1 MSKAEQRWAFFVD
14 ESGRFEDPSD
24 PVAVA
29 GLLVAHSEPVY
40 RPSDI
45 RKALEAS
52 VPGFP
57 WPLHASFL
65 NQPAYV
71 AVAAYQVEP
80 SVLDTRRPGFGTV
93 VRNAISICEAG
104 GASDLNAIVGA
115 IKSGRKLPYDALTRL
130 GDLMRRRTP
139 QVAQQLVDIS
149 REAWRAVDLVAQRLL
164 AARDHLGR
172 PIAYFV
178 AASETVCGDA
188 GQSDADRYFSVL
200 RASID
205 RAASLVARRD
215 GKQRL
220 ELYVQRRD
228 VHDARFGRSVPLTP
242 QHVGLVARG
251 IADRHPQVQ
260 LVPAETPNYGSD
272 VSVEYV
278 LADFLANRSRRD
290 LDDVQSHLPIVET
303 RLGEYFGGPLRS
315 GLPERSHLSA
325 SGDAWKI
332 AVQGESIE
340 WQPPRRRWACE
351 QAMQWN
357 AAQS

>member
-1 MSKAEQRWAFFVD
+1 MQRWGFFVD

-29 GLLVAHSEPVY
+29 GLLVARSEPVY

-71 AVAAYQVEP
+71 AVAAYLIEP
-80 SVLDTRRPGFGTV
+80 SVLDARRPGFGTV
-93 VRNAISICEAG
+93 VRNAISICEADG
-104 GASDLNAIVGA
+104 ISDLNVIVDA
-115 IKSGRKLPYDALTRL
+115 IKSGMKLPYDALTRL

-188 GQSDADRYFSVL
+188 GQSDTDRYFSVL
-200 RASID
+200 QISID
-205 RAASLVARRD
+205 RAASLIERRD
-215 GKQRL
+215 GMQHL

-251 IADRHPQVQ
+251 IACRHLRVR
-260 LVPAETPNYGSD
+260 LVPAETSGYGSD

-278 LADFLANRSRRD
+278 LADFLANRSRRH
-290 LDDVQSHLPIVET
+290 LDDMQSHLPIVER

-325 SGDAWKI
+325 SGDAWRI
-332 AVQGESIE
+332 AAQGESIE

-351 QAMQWN
+351 QAVQWN